1 MSVEVGFAF
10 GVEVVLPGLAVQRRV
25 ERREMALGRV
35 DGVLALGGVLVAVDE
50 VAAGSLGRWRC
61 CVVSKGEV
69 LRVYWR
75 RRAG

>member
-10 GVEVVLPGLAVQRRV
+10 GVEVVLPGLAVQGRV

-50 VAAGSLGRWRC
+50 DAAGSLGRC

-69 LRVYWR
+69 LRVCWR
-75 RRAG
+75 RRGG